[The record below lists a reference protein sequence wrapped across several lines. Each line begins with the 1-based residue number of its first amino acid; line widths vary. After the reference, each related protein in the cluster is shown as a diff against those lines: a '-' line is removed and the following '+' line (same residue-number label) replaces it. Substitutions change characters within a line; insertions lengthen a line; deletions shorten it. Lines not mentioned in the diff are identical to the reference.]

1 MADAA
6 KRATEGEGEKLPLAE
21 IWRRYPNEWV
31 VLVDTDWVHMK
42 VTEGV
47 VYAHSPTRSEAGA
60 VARGLRE
67 CAIFWTGKIQSPT
80 LWFLTHARRDV

>member
-1 MADAA
+1 MSGAARPGNTGAD
-6 KRATEGEGEKLPLAE
+6 EKFPLDE

-31 VLVDTDWVHMK
+31 VLVDTDWVDMR

-47 VYAHSPTRSEAGA
+47 VYAHCPTRSEAGA
-60 VARGLRE
+60 IARGLRD

-80 LWFLTHARRDV
+80 LFFLTRARRDV